1 MRTLIYGAGPIGRW
15 LALRL
20 HQGGAD
26 VTILARGA
34 TLETLRRDGVVIHDG
49 FTGEPSTAKVPVVDA
64 LDPDDDYEL
73 VIVPMRKS
81 ARLEVQPILAR
92 APGLGSILLVGN
104 DVTGTRACLEHLPQ
118 DKVLLGFAT
127 CGGGQDGERMVMVD
141 SSKPGG
147 AVRPLHLG
155 ALGAPVTGPARRVA
169 AFLQGSGVPAELE
182 DDMEG
187 WLMYHFAFVG
197 PIAGVVLEAGG
208 DLLAVAKDP
217 DALRRFRLACRQAGD
232 VLAAC
237 GQTRRQPPIF
247 NLFYWIPAWLAPK
260 VFRPIFDS
268 PFSQVAFGLHMNA
281 IGGELGELAEEFA
294 TLQATAGLTTPELD
308 ALLAHI
314 HRSPG

>member
-49 FTGEPSTAKVPVVDA
+49 FSGQPSSAAVPVVET
-64 LDPDDDYEL
+64 LDPSDNYEL

-81 ARLEVQPILAR
+81 ARLEVHPILAQ
-92 APGLGSILLVGN
+92 APGLGCVLLVGN

-118 DKVLLGFAT
+118 EKVLLGFAT
-127 CGGGQDGERMVMVD
+127 CGGGHDGERMVMVD

-147 AVRPLHLG
+147 ALRPLHLG
-155 ALGAPVTGPARRVA
+155 ALEGPTTALARQVAGFLEGA
-169 AFLQGSGVPAELE
+169 GVPAKLE

-197 PIAGVVLEAGG
+197 PIAGVVLAAGG
-208 DLLAVAKDP
+208 ELLAVAQDK
-217 DALRRFRLACRQAGD
+217 DALRRFQRACRQAGD

-237 GQTRRQPPIF
+237 GHTRRQPPIF
-247 NLFYWIPAWLAPK
+247 NLFYWIPAWLAPT

-268 PFSQVAFGLHMNA
+268 PFSQVAFGLHMND
-281 IGGELGELAEEFA
+281 IGGELGELADEFA
-294 TLQATAGLTTPELD
+294 TLQARAGLATPELD
-308 ALLAHI
+308 TLMAHI